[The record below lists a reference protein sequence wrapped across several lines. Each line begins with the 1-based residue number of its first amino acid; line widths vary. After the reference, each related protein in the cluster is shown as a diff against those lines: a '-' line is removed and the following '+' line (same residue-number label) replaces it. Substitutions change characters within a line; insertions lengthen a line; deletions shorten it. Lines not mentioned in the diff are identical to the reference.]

1 MRRREFIAA
10 RRSGLPGRRAGA
22 AARAGAA
29 HRRPN
34 HPLADDPESKGRV
47 AAFQLQPSAGRTAAT
62 SDRLSLGWRRC
73 RSHAR
78 IRNRVIAI
86 APDVVIAG
94 GSEVTAAFQQV
105 TRTVPIV
112 FVNVGDPVGA
122 GHVGTLLRP
131 SGNAT
136 GFMPDLDSKCF
147 WIMASPK
154 WLELLKEIA
163 PSVTPVAVVRDAAL
177 AGGMG
182 QFSAIRAV
190 SSTFGMEVSPIGVG
204 DALEIERGTA
214 AFARSPTGGMIV
226 TATPPRPARASCCIR
241 TGLKVALSHHAAL
254 AKSASVCEVSQIDPL
269 RNRAARRLDFGH
281 F

>member
-1 MRRREFIAA
+1 
-10 RRSGLPGRRAGA
+10 
-22 AARAGAA
+22 
-29 HRRPN
+29 
-34 HPLADDPESKGRV
+34 
-47 AAFQLQPSAGRTAAT
+47 
-62 SDRLSLGWRRC
+62 
-73 RSHAR
+73 
-78 IRNRVIAI
+78 VIAI

-241 TGLKVALSHHAAL
+241 SGLKVALSHHAAL